1 MKQTLTTHDLPALM
15 TGVMATLA
23 GIGIARFAY
32 TPLLPAIIQEGWFT
46 ASQGAY
52 LGAANL
58 LGYFIGALAA
68 HSLSERFSPRWVM
81 AASFAGIA
89 LSFVLC
95 AGAGGFLWFFFWR
108 LVSGMAG
115 AILMVVGPSLA
126 LTATP
131 PERRTLVGAM
141 VFTGIGFG
149 ALLSAFIVPLLL
161 ETSLAVTWGTL
172 GLLCIAA
179 GLLCDYFLQQRVAPL
194 TSPITASPR
203 GDSPP
208 GYAGVKIIVLLVI
221 GAYALDAIGFVPH
234 TVFWVDYLARENA
247 LGNQAASLQWGI
259 FGLGALCGPFMVGAL
274 AQRVGWQGGLMIAFA
289 AKAAAVFLPAF
300 SLALLSQSVS
310 SFMVGAMIP
319 GIVAL
324 TSGRLAELVG
334 PTAHKKLW
342 GQATAAFAAA
352 QAVAGYAMSALYG
365 AWGSYAP
372 LFAISGLILVVGF
385 LLVLLSRSLQQR
397 HTHLSAQ
404 QSSKHATQHSSK
416 YFTHHG
422 KQ

>member
-1 MKQTLTTHDLPALM
+1 MMTRTLTSHDLPALM
-15 TGVMATLA
+15 TGIMATLA

-68 HSLSERFSPRWVM
+68 HSLSERFSPRLVM

-108 LVSGMAG
+108 LVSGIAG

-126 LTATP
+126 LAATP
-131 PERRTLVGAM
+131 PERRTRVGAM

-161 ETSLAVTWGTL
+161 GLSLTVTWGTL

-179 GLLCDYFLQQRVAPL
+179 GLLCDWGVVHL
-194 TSPITASPR
+194 TSPITASSV
-203 GDSPP
+203 GNSST
-208 GYAGVKIIVLLVI
+208 GYAGVKVVVLLVI

-289 AKAAAVFLPAF
+289 AKAAAVLLPVF

-365 AWGSYAP
+365 AWGSYTP
-372 LFAISGLILVVGF
+372 LFAISGLILVAGF
-385 LLVLLSRSLQQR
+385 LLVLLSRGVQQR
-397 HTHLSAQ
+397 HSHLSAQ
-404 QSSKHATQHSSK
+404 QPTQQSSNPGRQ
-416 YFTHHG
+416 
-422 KQ
+422 

>member
-1 MKQTLTTHDLPALM
+1 MKRTLTTNDLPALM
-15 TGVMATLA
+15 TGIMATLA
-23 GIGIARFAY
+23 AIGIARFAY

-68 HSLSERFSPRWVM
+68 HSLSEHFSPRLVM
-81 AASFAGIA
+81 AASFAGIV

-108 LVSGMAG
+108 LVSGVAG

-126 LTATP
+126 LAATP
-131 PERRTLVGAM
+131 PERRTRVGAL

-161 ETSLAVTWGTL
+161 ALSLSVTWGTL

-179 GLLCDYFLQQRVAPL
+179 GLLCDWGIAHLA
-194 TSPITASPR
+194 SPITASPR
-203 GDSPP
+203 GNSPIR
-208 GYAGVKIIVLLVI
+208 GAGVKIIVMLVV

-247 LGNQAASLQWGI
+247 LGNQAAALQWGI

-274 AQRVGWQGGLMIAFA
+274 AHRVGWQGGLMIAFA
-289 AKAAAVFLPAF
+289 AKAAAVLLPVF

-365 AWGSYAP
+365 SWGSYTP
-372 LFAISGLILVVGF
+372 LFAISGLILVAGF
-385 LLVLLSRSLQQR
+385 LLVLLSRGVQQR
-397 HTHLSAQ
+397 HTQRSAQ
-404 QSSKHATQHSSK
+404 QITKHAVQHS
-416 YFTHHG
+416 THHG
-422 KQ
+422 RQ

>member
-1 MKQTLTTHDLPALM
+1 MREEIPIL
-15 TGVMATLA
+15 G
-23 GIGIARFAY
+23 
-32 TPLLPAIIQEGWFT
+32 
-46 ASQGAY
+46 

-68 HSLSERFSPRWVM
+68 HSLSERFSHRLVM

-95 AGAGGFLWFFFWR
+95 AGAGGFLWFFLWR
-108 LVSGMAG
+108 LVSGGAG

-126 LTATP
+126 IATTP
-131 PERRTLVGAM
+131 PERRTRVGAM

-161 ETSLAVTWGTL
+161 GLSLSVTWGTL

-179 GLLCDYFLQQRVAPL
+179 GLLCDYFLQQQGVAHL
-194 TSPITASPR
+194 ASPIMASPR
-203 GDSPP
+203 VNSPTEA
-208 GYAGVKIIVLLVI
+208 AGVKIIVMLVV

-234 TVFWVDYLARENA
+234 AVFWVDYLARENA

-274 AQRVGWQGGLMIAFA
+274 GHRVGWQGGLMIAFA
-289 AKAAAVFLPAF
+289 AKAVAVLLPVF

-310 SFMVGAMIP
+310 SFKVGAMIP

-365 AWGSYAP
+365 TWSSYAP
-372 LFAISGLILVVGF
+372 LFAISGLILVAGF
-385 LLVLLSRSLQQR
+385 LLVLLSRGVQQR

-404 QSSKHATQHSSK
+404 QLKNHR
-416 YFTHHG
+416 

>member
-1 MKQTLTTHDLPALM
+1 MTRTLTSHDLPALM
-15 TGVMATLA
+15 TGIMATLA

-58 LGYFIGALAA
+58 LGYFIGALVA
-68 HSLSERFSPRWVM
+68 HSLSERFSPRLVM

-95 AGAGGFLWFFFWR
+95 AGAGGFLWFFCWR
-108 LVSGMAG
+108 LVSGIAG

-126 LTATP
+126 LAATP
-131 PERRTLVGAM
+131 PERRTRVGAM

-161 ETSLAVTWGTL
+161 GLSLTVTWGTL

-179 GLLCDYFLQQRVAPL
+179 GLLCDWGVAHL
-194 TSPITASPR
+194 TSPITASSV
-203 GDSPP
+203 GNSST
-208 GYAGVKIIVLLVI
+208 GYAGVKVVVLLVI

-274 AQRVGWQGGLMIAFA
+274 AHRVGWQGGLMIAFA
-289 AKAAAVFLPAF
+289 AKAAAVLLPVF

-365 AWGSYAP
+365 AWGSYTP
-372 LFAISGLILVVGF
+372 LFAISGLILVAGF
-385 LLVLLSRSLQQR
+385 LLVLLSHGVQQR
-397 HTHLSAQ
+397 HSHLSAQ
-404 QSSKHATQHSSK
+404 QPTQQSSNPGRQ
-416 YFTHHG
+416 
-422 KQ
+422 

>member
-1 MKQTLTTHDLPALM
+1 MNRSLTTHDLPALM
-15 TGVMATLA
+15 TGIMATLA

-68 HSLSERFSPRWVM
+68 HSLSERFSPRLVM

-108 LVSGMAG
+108 LVSGIAG

-126 LTATP
+126 LAATP
-131 PERRTLVGAM
+131 PERRTRVGAM

-161 ETSLAVTWGTL
+161 GLSLTVTWGTL

-179 GLLCDYFLQQRVAPL
+179 GLLCDWGVVHL
-194 TSPITASPR
+194 TSPITASSV
-203 GDSPP
+203 GNSST
-208 GYAGVKIIVLLVI
+208 GYAGVKVVVLLVI

-289 AKAAAVFLPAF
+289 AKAAAVLLPVF

-365 AWGSYAP
+365 AWGSYTP
-372 LFAISGLILVVGF
+372 LFAISGLILVAGF
-385 LLVLLSRSLQQR
+385 LLVLLSRGVQQR
-397 HTHLSAQ
+397 HSHLSAQ
-404 QSSKHATQHSSK
+404 QPTQQSSNPGRQ
-416 YFTHHG
+416 
-422 KQ
+422 

>member
-1 MKQTLTTHDLPALM
+1 MMTRTLTSHDLPALM
-15 TGVMATLA
+15 TGIMATLA

-58 LGYFIGALAA
+58 LGYFIGALVA
-68 HSLSERFSPRWVM
+68 HSLSERFSPRLVM

-108 LVSGMAG
+108 LVSGIAG

-126 LTATP
+126 LAATP
-131 PERRTLVGAM
+131 PERRTRVGAM

-161 ETSLAVTWGTL
+161 GLSLSVTWGTL

-179 GLLCDYFLQQRVAPL
+179 GLLCDWGIAHLA
-194 TSPITASPR
+194 SPITASPR
-203 GDSPP
+203 GNSPIR
-208 GYAGVKIIVLLVI
+208 GAGVKIIVMLVV

-259 FGLGALCGPFMVGAL
+259 FGLGALCGPFMIGAL
-274 AQRVGWQGGLMIAFA
+274 AHRVGWQGGLMIAFA
-289 AKAAAVFLPAF
+289 AKAAAVLLPVF

-334 PTAHKKLW
+334 PAAHKKLW

-365 AWGSYAP
+365 TWGSYAP
-372 LFAISGLILVVGF
+372 LFAISGLILVAGF
-385 LLVLLSRSLQQR
+385 LLVLLSRGLQQR
-397 HTHLSAQ
+397 HTDPSAQ
-404 QSSKHATQHSSK
+404 QSTQQSSNP
-416 YFTHHG
+416 G
-422 KQ
+422 RQ

>member
-1 MKQTLTTHDLPALM
+1 MKRTLTTDDLPALM
-15 TGVMATLA
+15 TGIMATLA
-23 GIGIARFAY
+23 AIGIARFAY

-68 HSLSERFSPRWVM
+68 HSLSERFSPRLVM
-81 AASFAGIA
+81 AASFAGIV

-108 LVSGMAG
+108 LVSGVAG

-126 LTATP
+126 LAATP
-131 PERRTLVGAM
+131 PERRTRVGAM

-161 ETSLAVTWGTL
+161 ALSLSVTWGTL

-179 GLLCDYFLQQRVAPL
+179 GLLCDWGVAHL
-194 TSPITASPR
+194 ASPITASPR
-203 GDSPP
+203 GNSPS
-208 GYAGVKIIVLLVI
+208 GYARVKVIVLLVI

-234 TVFWVDYLARENA
+234 TVFWVDYLARENS

-259 FGLGALCGPFMVGAL
+259 FGVGALCGPFMVGAL

-289 AKAAAVFLPAF
+289 AKAAAVLLPVF

-365 AWGSYAP
+365 TWGSYAP
-372 LFAISGLILVVGF
+372 LFAISGLILVAGF
-385 LLVLLSRSLQQR
+385 LLVLLSRGVQQR

-404 QSSKHATQHSSK
+404 QSSKH
-416 YFTHHG
+416 FTHHG
-422 KQ
+422 RQ

>member
-1 MKQTLTTHDLPALM
+1 MKRTLTTHDLPALM
-15 TGVMATLA
+15 TGIMATLA
-23 GIGIARFAY
+23 AIGIARFAY

-68 HSLSERFSPRWVM
+68 HSLSERFSPRMVM

-108 LVSGMAG
+108 LVSGIAG

-126 LTATP
+126 LAATP
-131 PERRTLVGAM
+131 PERRTRVGAM

-161 ETSLAVTWGTL
+161 GLSLSVTWGTL

-179 GLLCDYFLQQRVAPL
+179 GLLCDWGIAHLA
-194 TSPITASPR
+194 SPITASPR
-203 GDSPP
+203 GNSPIR
-208 GYAGVKIIVLLVI
+208 GAGVKIIVMLVV

-259 FGLGALCGPFMVGAL
+259 FGLGALCGPFMIGAL
-274 AQRVGWQGGLMIAFA
+274 AHRVGWQGGLMIAFA
-289 AKAAAVFLPAF
+289 AKAAAVLLPVF

-365 AWGSYAP
+365 NWGSYAP
-372 LFAISGLILVVGF
+372 LFAISGLILVAGF
-385 LLVLLSRSLQQR
+385 LLVLLSRGVQQR

-404 QSSKHATQHSSK
+404 QSTKHATQHSSK
-416 YFTHHG
+416 HFTHHG

>member
-1 MKQTLTTHDLPALM
+1 MKRTLTTNDLPALM
-15 TGVMATLA
+15 TGIMATLA
-23 GIGIARFAY
+23 AIGIARFAY

-68 HSLSERFSPRWVM
+68 HSLSEHFSPRLVM
-81 AASFAGIA
+81 AASFAGIV

-108 LVSGMAG
+108 LVSGVAG

-126 LTATP
+126 LAATP
-131 PERRTLVGAM
+131 PERRTRVGAL

-161 ETSLAVTWGTL
+161 ALSLSVTWGTL

-179 GLLCDYFLQQRVAPL
+179 GLLCDWGVAHLDP
-194 TSPITASPR
+194 PITASPR
-203 GDSPP
+203 GNSPS
-208 GYAGVKIIVLLVI
+208 GHAGVKVMVLLVI

-247 LGNQAASLQWGI
+247 LGNQAAALQWGI

-274 AQRVGWQGGLMIAFA
+274 AHRVGWQGGLMIAFA
-289 AKAAAVFLPAF
+289 AKAAAVLLPVF

-365 AWGSYAP
+365 SWGSYTP
-372 LFAISGLILVVGF
+372 LFAISGLILVAGF
-385 LLVLLSRSLQQR
+385 LLVLLSRGVQQR
-397 HTHLSAQ
+397 HRHRSAL
-404 QSSKHATQHSSK
+404 QSTKHSVQNSTP
-416 YFTHHG
+416 HG
-422 KQ
+422 RQ

>member
-1 MKQTLTTHDLPALM
+1 MKRTLTTHDLPALM
-15 TGVMATLA
+15 TGIMATLA
-23 GIGIARFAY
+23 AIGIARFAY
-32 TPLLPAIIQEGWFT
+32 TPLLPAIIQQGWFT

-68 HSLSERFSPRWVM
+68 HSLSERFSPRMVM

-108 LVSGMAG
+108 LVSGIAG

-126 LTATP
+126 LAATP
-131 PERRTLVGAM
+131 PERRTRVGAM

-161 ETSLAVTWGTL
+161 GLSLSVTWGTL

-179 GLLCDYFLQQRVAPL
+179 GLLCDWGVAHL

-203 GDSPP
+203 GNNPT
-208 GYAGVKIIVLLVI
+208 GAAGVKIIVMLVV

-289 AKAAAVFLPAF
+289 AKAAAVSLPVF

-365 AWGSYAP
+365 TWGSYAP
-372 LFAISGLILVVGF
+372 LFAISGIILVAGF
-385 LLVLLSRSLQQR
+385 LLVLISRGVQQR

-404 QSSKHATQHSSK
+404 RLTDQGRQ
-416 YFTHHG
+416 
-422 KQ
+422 

>member
-1 MKQTLTTHDLPALM
+1 
-15 TGVMATLA
+15 MATLA

-58 LGYFIGALAA
+58 LGYFIGALVA
-68 HSLSERFSPRWVM
+68 HSLSERFSPRLVM

-108 LVSGMAG
+108 LVSGIAG

-126 LTATP
+126 LAATP
-131 PERRTLVGAM
+131 PERRTRVGAM

-161 ETSLAVTWGTL
+161 GLSLTVTWGTL

-179 GLLCDYFLQQRVAPL
+179 GLLCDWGVAHL
-194 TSPITASPR
+194 TSPITASSV
-203 GDSPP
+203 GNSST
-208 GYAGVKIIVLLVI
+208 GYAGVKVVVLLVI

-274 AQRVGWQGGLMIAFA
+274 AHRVGWQGGLMIAFA
-289 AKAAAVFLPAF
+289 AKAAAVLLPVF

-365 AWGSYAP
+365 AWGSYTP
-372 LFAISGLILVVGF
+372 LFAISGLILVAGF
-385 LLVLLSRSLQQR
+385 LLVLLSHGVQQR
-397 HTHLSAQ
+397 HSHLSAQ
-404 QSSKHATQHSSK
+404 QPTQQSSNPGRQ
-416 YFTHHG
+416 
-422 KQ
+422 

>member
-1 MKQTLTTHDLPALM
+1 MTRTLTSHDLPALM
-15 TGVMATLA
+15 TGIMATLA

-58 LGYFIGALAA
+58 LGYFIGALVA
-68 HSLSERFSPRWVM
+68 HSLSERFSPRLVM

-108 LVSGMAG
+108 LVSGIAG

-126 LTATP
+126 LAATP
-131 PERRTLVGAM
+131 PERRTRVGAM

-161 ETSLAVTWGTL
+161 GLSLTVTWGTL

-179 GLLCDYFLQQRVAPL
+179 GLLCDWGVAHL
-194 TSPITASPR
+194 TSPITASSV
-203 GDSPP
+203 GNSST
-208 GYAGVKIIVLLVI
+208 GYAGVKVVVLLVI

-274 AQRVGWQGGLMIAFA
+274 AHRVGWQGGLMIAFA
-289 AKAAAVFLPAF
+289 AKAAAVLLPVF

-365 AWGSYAP
+365 AWGSYTP
-372 LFAISGLILVVGF
+372 LFAISGLILVAGF
-385 LLVLLSRSLQQR
+385 LLVLLSHGVQQR
-397 HTHLSAQ
+397 HSHLSAQ
-404 QSSKHATQHSSK
+404 QPTQQSSNPGRQ
-416 YFTHHG
+416 
-422 KQ
+422 

>member
-1 MKQTLTTHDLPALM
+1 MMTRTLTSHDLPALM
-15 TGVMATLA
+15 TGIMATLA

-58 LGYFIGALAA
+58 LGYFIGALVA
-68 HSLSERFSPRWVM
+68 HSLSERFSPRLVM

-108 LVSGMAG
+108 LVSGIAG

-126 LTATP
+126 LAATP
-131 PERRTLVGAM
+131 PERRTRVGAM

-149 ALLSAFIVPLLL
+149 ALLSAFIVPVLLGL
-161 ETSLAVTWGTL
+161 SLTVTWGTL

-179 GLLCDYFLQQRVAPL
+179 GLLCDWGVAHL
-194 TSPITASPR
+194 TSPITASSV
-203 GDSPP
+203 GNSST
-208 GYAGVKIIVLLVI
+208 GYAGVKVVVLLVI

-259 FGLGALCGPFMVGAL
+259 FGLGALCGPFMVGVL
-274 AQRVGWQGGLMIAFA
+274 AHRVGWQGGLMIAFA
-289 AKAAAVFLPAF
+289 AKAAAVLLPVF

-372 LFAISGLILVVGF
+372 LFAISGLILVAGF
-385 LLVLLSRSLQQR
+385 LLVLLSRGVQQR
-397 HTHLSAQ
+397 HSHLSAQ
-404 QSSKHATQHSSK
+404 QPTQQSSNQER
-416 YFTHHG
+416 
-422 KQ
+422 Q

>member
-1 MKQTLTTHDLPALM
+1 MSRTSTSHDLPALM
-15 TGVMATLA
+15 TGIMATLA

-58 LGYFIGALAA
+58 LGYFIGALVA
-68 HSLSERFSPRWVM
+68 HSLSERFSTRHVM

-95 AGAGGFLWFFFWR
+95 AGEGGFTWFFFWR
-108 LVSGMAG
+108 LVSGIAG

-126 LTATP
+126 LAATP
-131 PERRTLVGAM
+131 TERRTRVGAM
-141 VFTGIGFG
+141 VFTGIGLG

-161 ETSLAVTWGTL
+161 ELSLAFTWGAL
-172 GLLCIAA
+172 GLLCIMA
-179 GLLCDYFLQQRVAPL
+179 GLLCDHGITRLALPA
-194 TSPITASPR
+194 TAKATASKSR
-203 GDSPP
+203 EYS
-208 GYAGVKIIVLLVI
+208 GVKVVVWLVI
-221 GAYALDAIGFVPH
+221 SAYALDAVGFVPH

-247 LGNQAASLQWGI
+247 LGNQAASFQWGI
-259 FGLGALCGPFMVGAL
+259 FGLGAVCGPLMVGAL
-274 AQRVGWQGGLMIAFA
+274 AQRAGWHYGLAIAFV
-289 AKAAAVFLPAF
+289 AKAAAVLLPVF
-300 SLALLSQSVS
+300 SLALISQSVS

-334 PTAHKKLW
+334 PTAHKKIW

-365 AWGSYAP
+365 VWGTYSP
-372 LFAISGLILVVGF
+372 LFAISGLMLVAGF
-385 LLVLLSRSLQQR
+385 LLVLLSRGLQQR
-397 HTHLSAQ
+397 NAALAAQ
-404 QSSKHATQHSSK
+404 NRR
-416 YFTHHG
+416 
-422 KQ
+422 

>member
-1 MKQTLTTHDLPALM
+1 MKRTLTTHDLPALM
-15 TGVMATLA
+15 TGIMATLA
-23 GIGIARFAY
+23 AIGIARFAY

-68 HSLSERFSPRWVM
+68 HSLSERFSHRLVM

-95 AGAGGFLWFFFWR
+95 AGAGGLLWFFFWR
-108 LVSGMAG
+108 LVSGVAG

-126 LTATP
+126 LAASP
-131 PERRTLVGAM
+131 PERRTRVGAM

-161 ETSLAVTWGTL
+161 GLSLSVTWGTL

-179 GLLCDYFLQQRVAPL
+179 GILCDWGVANL
-194 TSPITASPR
+194 ASPITASPR
-203 GDSPP
+203 VNSPIGD
-208 GYAGVKIIVLLVI
+208 AGVKIIVMLVV

-289 AKAAAVFLPAF
+289 AKAAAVLLPVF

-352 QAVAGYAMSALYG
+352 QAVAGYAMSALYDT
-365 AWGSYAP
+365 WGSYTP
-372 LFAISGLILVVGF
+372 LFAISGLTLVVGF
-385 LLVLLSRSLQQR
+385 LLLLLSRGVQHHHSPF
-397 HTHLSAQ
+397 SAQ
-404 QSSKHATQHSSK
+404 QPSNQ
-416 YFTHHG
+416 G
-422 KQ
+422 RQ

>member
-1 MKQTLTTHDLPALM
+1 MMKRTLTAQDLPALI
-15 TGVMATLA
+15 TGIMATLA

-32 TPLLPAIIQEGWFT
+32 TPLLPAIIQQGWFT

-68 HSLSERFSPRWVM
+68 HSLSERFSPRMVM

-108 LVSGMAG
+108 LISGIAG

-126 LTATP
+126 LAATP
-131 PERRTLVGAM
+131 PERRTRVGAM

-161 ETSLAVTWGTL
+161 GLSLTVTWGTL

-179 GLLCDYFLQQRVAPL
+179 GLLCDWGVAHL
-194 TSPITASPR
+194 ASPITASPR
-203 GDSPP
+203 GNSPS
-208 GYAGVKIIVLLVI
+208 GVTDVKIIVLLVM

-274 AQRVGWQGGLMIAFA
+274 AHRVGWQGGLMIAFA
-289 AKAAAVFLPAF
+289 AKAAAVLLPVF

-352 QAVAGYAMSALYG
+352 QAMAGYAMSALYG
-365 AWGSYAP
+365 TWGSYTP
-372 LFAISGLILVVGF
+372 LFAISGLTLVAGL
-385 LLVLLSRSLQQR
+385 LLVLLSRGVQQR
-397 HTHLSAQ
+397 QTHLSAQ
-404 QSSKHATQHSSK
+404 QLTKHATQHSSK
-416 YFTHHG
+416 HFTHHG
-422 KQ
+422 RQ

>member
-1 MKQTLTTHDLPALM
+1 MMNRTITTRDLPALM
-15 TGVMATLA
+15 TGIMATLA

-68 HSLSERFSPRWVM
+68 HSLSERFSPRLVM

-108 LVSGMAG
+108 LVSGIAG

-126 LTATP
+126 LAATP
-131 PERRTLVGAM
+131 PERRTRVGAM

-161 ETSLAVTWGTL
+161 GLSLTVTWGTL

-179 GLLCDYFLQQRVAPL
+179 GLLCDWGVAHL
-194 TSPITASPR
+194 TSPITASSV
-203 GDSPP
+203 GNSST
-208 GYAGVKIIVLLVI
+208 GYAGVKVVVLLVI

-289 AKAAAVFLPAF
+289 AKAAAVLLPVF

-372 LFAISGLILVVGF
+372 LFAISGLILFAGF
-385 LLVLLSRSLQQR
+385 LLVLLSRGVQQR
-397 HTHLSAQ
+397 HSSGQ
-404 QSSKHATQHSSK
+404 QSSKHSSNHSSNQ
-416 YFTHHG
+416 G
-422 KQ
+422 RQ